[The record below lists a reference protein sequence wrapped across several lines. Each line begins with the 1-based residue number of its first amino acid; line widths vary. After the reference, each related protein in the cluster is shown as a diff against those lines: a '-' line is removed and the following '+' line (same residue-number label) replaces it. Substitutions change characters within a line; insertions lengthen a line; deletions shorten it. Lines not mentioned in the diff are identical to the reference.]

1 MTESLV
7 IAAILAVCAVIVWLR
22 PQWISTLSETPQKN
36 PELNWRAVRR
46 IAAGGL
52 ALLAAAIAGGS
63 WLLLGAGVDEAT
75 LTVLRIF
82 VLFVGAI
89 GIVAA
94 VEGHKKPKA

>member
-52 ALLAAAIAGGS
+52 ALSLIH
-63 WLLLGAGVDEAT
+63 
-75 LTVLRIF
+75 I
-82 VLFVGAI
+82 
-89 GIVAA
+89 
-94 VEGHKKPKA
+94 